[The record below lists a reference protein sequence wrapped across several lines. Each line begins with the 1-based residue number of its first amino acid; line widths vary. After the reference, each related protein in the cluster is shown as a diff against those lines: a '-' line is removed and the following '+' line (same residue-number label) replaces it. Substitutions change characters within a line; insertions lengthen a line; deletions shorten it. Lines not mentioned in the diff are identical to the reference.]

1 MIDWKKKEEKKEK
14 KTILDDCLGR
24 VIKREEE
31 NLDDCDN
38 SDLLLAD

>member
-1 MIDWKKKEEKKEK
+1 VSDREK
-14 KTILDDCLGR
+14 KTDKSLNDCLER

-38 SDLLLAD
+38 SDLPLTD

>member
-1 MIDWKKKEEKKEK
+1 VREKRNKKGK
-14 KTILDDCLGR
+14 ILDDCLER

-31 NLDDCDN
+31 NLEDCDN